1 MIRALYSAASG
12 MLAQQLN
19 VDNIANNLA
28 NANTTGF
35 KDRKVQFQ
43 DLLYQ
48 TLTAP
53 GTQSGEQTVFP
64 TGLQLGLGARVVANE
79 VIFRQG
85 DFIGTGNPLDLVVE
99 GNGFFQIR
107 QPTGELAYTRAGSFQ
122 LNRDGQLV
130 TNNGDFLEPNI
141 TVPQDVLDISIG
153 LDGTVSFTQPG
164 QNQAQQAGTIEIAMF
179 QNPAGLKALGNNLF
193 QPTEASG
200 DPITGLPGGQEG
212 LGRLRQGFLE
222 NSNVSVVEEFIQ
234 LITAQRAYEANARV
248 VRTADEMYEQANSLS
263 V

>member
-35 KDRKVQFQ
+35 KNRKVQFQ

-85 DFIGTGNPLDLVVE
+85 DFVGTGNPLDLVIE
-99 GNGFFQIR
+99 GSGFFQIR
-107 QPTGELAYTRAGSFQ
+107 QPSGELAYTRAGSFQ

-141 TVPQDVLDISIG
+141 TVPQNVLDISIG
-153 LDGTVSFTQPG
+153 LDGTVSYTQPG

-212 LGRLRQGFLE
+212 LGTLRQGFLE

>member
-35 KDRKVQFQ
+35 KNRKVQFQ

-85 DFIGTGNPLDLVVE
+85 DFVGTGNPLDAVIE

-107 QPTGELAYTRAGSFQ
+107 LASGELAYTRAGSFQ
-122 LNRDGQLV
+122 LNRDGQIV

-141 TVPQDVLDISIG
+141 TVPQDALDISIG
-153 LDGTVSFTQPG
+153 ADGVVSFTQPG
-164 QNQAQQAGTIEIAMF
+164 QNQAQQAGSIEIAMF

-200 DPITGLPGGQEG
+200 DPIVGLPGGQEG

-248 VRTADEMYEQANSLS
+248 VRTADEMYQEANSLS
-263 V
+263 T

>member
-1 MIRALYSAASG
+1 

-35 KDRKVQFQ
+35 KNRKVQFQ

-64 TGLQLGLGARVVANE
+64 TGLQLGLGTRVVANE

-153 LDGTVSFTQPG
+153 LDGTVSYTQPG

>member
-19 VDNIANNLA
+19 VDNIAHNLA

-35 KDRKVQFQ
+35 KNRRVQFQ

-85 DFIGTGNPLDLVVE
+85 DFIGTGNPLDVVIE

-122 LNRDGQLV
+122 LNRDGQIV
-130 TNNGDFLEPNI
+130 TSNGDFLEPNI
-141 TVPQDVLDISIG
+141 TIPQDALDISIG

-200 DPITGLPGGQEG
+200 DPIIGLPGGQEG
-212 LGRLRQGFLE
+212 LGRLRQAFLE

-234 LITAQRAYEANARV
+234 LITAQRAYDANARV
-248 VRTADEMYEQANSLS
+248 VRTADEMYEEANSLN

>member
-1 MIRALYSAASG
+1 MSARLSS
-12 MLAQQLN
+12 LCPLE
-19 VDNIANNLA
+19 
-28 NANTTGF
+28 
-35 KDRKVQFQ
+35 QFQ

-64 TGLQLGLGARVVANE
+64 TGLQLGLGTRVVANE

-85 DFIGTGNPLDLVVE
+85 DFVGTGNPLDVVVE

-107 QPTGELAYTRAGSFQ
+107 LATGELDYTRAGSFQ

-130 TNNGDFLEPNI
+130 TTTGDFLEPNI
-141 TVPQDVLDISIG
+141 TIPQDVLDISVG
-153 LDGTVSFTQPG
+153 LDGTVSYTQPG

-200 DPITGLPGGQEG
+200 DPIVGLPGGQEG
-212 LGRLRQGFLE
+212 LGTLRQGFLE

-248 VRTADEMYEQANSLS
+248 VRTADEMYEEANSLN